1 MGVPFVAAV
10 PRPGHGQ
17 KGTSL
22 VKKELLNIFKLL
34 PDYFC
39 IYKEEYK

>member
-1 MGVPFVAAV
+1 MGVTHVVAL
-10 PRPGHGQ
+10 PRPNYSQ